1 MTGCCFK
8 KRKRVLKMKNK
19 EQDIRAFFNKLD
31 RSFFMDRFKE
41 MASFDEAIPIGH
53 EQTISQPSLVLE
65 MTLALDP
72 ETDSR
77 VLEIGTGSGFQTALL
92 AEFASQV
99 YTVERIEELYHRAKE
114 RLDESGF
121 SNISFKLDDGSMG
134 WEENAPYDR
143 IMVTAAAS
151 AIPEELLNQLAFGG
165 KMIIPVGSS
174 FSQELKLIEKDKN
187 GKIQSTVLNHVRFVP
202 LKGKYE

>member
-1 MTGCCFK
+1 
-8 KRKRVLKMKNK
+8 MKNK
-19 EQDIRAFFNKLD
+19 EQDIRTYFNRLD
-31 RSFFMDRFKE
+31 RSFFMDSFKE
-41 MASFDEAIPIGH
+41 MASFDEAVPIGH

-65 MTLALDP
+65 MTIALDL
-72 ETDSR
+72 DSDSK

-92 AEFASQV
+92 AEFAAQV
-99 YTVERIEELYHRAKE
+99 YTVERIEELHFRAKE
-114 RLDESGF
+114 RLAELGF
-121 SNISFKLDDGSMG
+121 GNISFKLDDGSMG

-151 AIPEELLNQLAFGG
+151 TVPNELLGQLAAGG

-174 FSQELKLIEKDKN
+174 VSQELRLIEKDEN
-187 GKIQSTVLNHVRFVP
+187 GKIQSTLLNHVRFVP

>member
-1 MTGCCFK
+1 MLK
-8 KRKRVLKMKNK
+8 KKDQAIKAYFRNM
-19 EQDIRAFFNKLD
+19 D

-41 MASFDEAIPIGH
+41 MAFADEAIPIGH

-65 MTLALDP
+65 MTLALDLEP
-72 ETDSR
+72 DSK

-92 AEFASQV
+92 AEFSGQV
-99 YTVERIEELYHRAKE
+99 FTVERIKELHIRAKE
-114 RLDESGF
+114 RLGELGYD
-121 SNISFKLDDGSMG
+121 NITFKLDDGSFG

-151 AIPEELLNQLAFGG
+151 EIPRELISQLAAGG
-165 KMIIPVGSS
+165 KMVIPVGSS
-174 FSQELKLIEKDKN
+174 FSQELRLVEKDSN
-187 GKIQSTVLNHVRFVP
+187 GKLHSTLLTEVRFVP